1 MAELHWIVTL
11 QWPDSG
17 GVRTYTLD
25 GTITPAE
32 GATRKEIYRGA
43 VAHAKE
49 CVSAPQGAVVVF
61 FDLAPNQLPAPEGN

>member
-1 MAELHWIVTL
+1 MADLHWIVTL

-25 GTITPAE
+25 GPVTPTR
-32 GATRKEIYRGA
+32 GATRQEIYRDV

-49 CVSAPQGAVVVF
+49 CVSAPQDMVIVF
-61 FDLAPNQLPAPEGN
+61 FDLAPNQLPTEED